1 MSSRIFE
8 RNSGLSRVVFIVF
21 IQVWFLVGAEICIA
35 RFFIGEWLGSA
46 FFADG
51 TVWRGRSGRSRLVG
65 CPGGEADFLGAFD
78 LGDAAFVDND
88 LDGAETQGGNLAF
101 DYFKPG
107 GNFLIGRGRG
117 GGHAVQSGLNE
128 LFK

>member
-46 FFADG
+46 FFAVG
-51 TVWRGRSGRSRLVG
+51 AVSRGRSGRSRLIG
-65 CPGGEADFLGAFD
+65 GPGGKANFFSTFD

-88 LDGAETQGGNLAF
+88 LDRSETQGGDLAF

-107 GNFLIGRGRG
+107 GDFLIGRGRG